1 MNKGVLQVLF
11 FLRIVLSCKPHK
23 TVFEQVQPEEKL
35 HLRGSSHVQRSIQA
49 FMWIFEEAKNICM
62 KYSKDNLRLEW
73 FLFRKLYDKDIG
85 GKLLKTG
92 TISDFC
98 CILTPSLMG
107 SALVRRT

>member
-1 MNKGVLQVLF
+1 MRDLEYIEGSCSQNKNGMY
-11 FLRIVLSCKPHK
+11 
-23 TVFEQVQPEEKL
+23 
-35 HLRGSSHVQRSIQA
+35 RSIQA

-107 SALVRRT
+107 SALVRRTYRRRSNFLLSIRRGFLRYLKGKL